1 MTDLNTARE
10 LAHAA
15 AMVLPWVQVRID
27 TVTTCARLLDTWT
40 SRDQVEFSKLD
51 LHTPFKGVAH
61 FPSARVR
68 ACSGVD
74 GRCFCS
80 DEPLQPTAAT
90 APTASARS
98 AVDEATEGPRLRGC
112 GAQADARSAPLGNH
126 GVHNL
131 SATPASVSAS

>member
-80 DEPLQPTAAT
+80 DEPLQPM
-90 APTASARS
+90 SARS
-98 AVDEATEGPRLRGC
+98 TAAAATEGPRLRGC

-126 GVHNL
+126 GDNNL
-131 SATPASVSAS
+131 PATPASVSLFLSVS